1 MDPAVRFWSRDIPG
15 VQGVGPGL
23 SQPSVCVCRVGV
35 GVSGCLCQW
44 SGCGCVCDCT
54 CHWGGRECVLIDTR
68 WWRVPVPE
76 GPELT
81 SLAPKA
87 FAVFLSSA
95 PGPPALGLWLPPG
108 GSGGLFPDILDK
120 GSPVEAGTG
129 PLQPPH
135 QHRAHLNWTSRP
147 PSPPSSA
154 RGLGFK
160 ATVPQ
165 VPGLGPD
172 REPPPSPC

>member
-1 MDPAVRFWSRDIPG
+1 
-15 VQGVGPGL
+15 
-23 SQPSVCVCRVGV
+23 
-35 GVSGCLCQW
+35 
-44 SGCGCVCDCT
+44 
-54 CHWGGRECVLIDTR
+54 HWGGRECVFIDTQ
-68 WWRVPVPE
+68 WWRVPGPE

-81 SLAPKA
+81 SL
-87 FAVFLSSA
+87 
-95 PGPPALGLWLPPG
+95 
-108 GSGGLFPDILDK
+108 GSKSLCCVPFFSPCGGLFPDILNK